1 MKLSELIA
9 EYGDDNIIFQNLDT
23 DMISMDKRKNYYEI
37 KFGTKE
43 GFNQDLSGTNKRALI
58 VWMDRDKT
66 QEILDKNKGK
76 QDE

>member
-1 MKLSELIA
+1 MTLSELIK

-43 GFNQDLSGTNKRALI
+43 GFNQDL
-58 VWMDRDKT
+58 
-66 QEILDKNKGK
+66 
-76 QDE
+76 